1 MPAFGK
7 VPVELRSDRDG
18 RGVRRHMS
26 CARPL
31 PRGPSECYFLAV
43 TRSEILSYSVFGM
56 MCRLT
61 ISPGSL

>member
-26 CARPL
+26 CAPPL
-31 PRGPSECYFLAV
+31 VRGTSGRYFLAV

-56 MCRLT
+56 ICRDT
-61 ISPGSL
+61 ISRGSL